1 MTAQTNQATPAQAS
15 EEPALNT
22 VNRLVTWG
30 RMAWLVVALGSGG
43 IGTGV
48 GFLLGEGAARATFEA
63 TIKAHETRIESLE
76 VKVDV
81 ATEKTGKILE
91 KLNSV
96 EGSLDT
102 IKALLRNDR

>member
-1 MTAQTNQATPAQAS
+1 MRSQTQSQAPS
-15 EEPALNT
+15 DEPALST

-43 IGTGV
+43 VGAGV
-48 GFLLGEGAARATFEA
+48 GFLLGEGAARAQFAA
-63 TIKAHETRIESLE
+63 TIEAHEARINVLE
-76 VKVDV
+76 TKVDN
-81 ATEKTGKILE
+81 ATEKANKILE

-102 IKALLRNDR
+102 IKALLRSDR